1 MNSVRIVWDEP
12 KRQANIEKH
21 GFDFADLTEAFFAA
35 SVAVPAKAGRFV
47 AIGELGETVVAVV
60 AAGLG
65 TEAMAVISMRRADR
79 KERRLLHG

>member
-1 MNSVRIVWDEP
+1 MNSVRIVWDDP

-60 AAGLG
+60 AGA
-65 TEAMAVISMRRADR
+65 RDR
-79 KERRLLHG
+79 GDRGYLDAPGKPKGRELLHG